1 MAAAPIISGCIIS
14 LVVVAAVAADLRHHE
29 PLQHEP
35 GVGADLDRG
44 PCVVQDAN
52 MGHQLAGGNS
62 SWCPDLKCRTT
73 HR

>member
-52 MGHQLAGGNS
+52 MGQ
-62 SWCPDLKCRTT
+62 
-73 HR
+73 